1 MRSRACV
8 APSRLGISSVT
19 RPLVSADSFPCS
31 RKVAHGWTISVL
43 RDVLAVRCTMSKER
57 TGRNFRQWCICALH
71 CTSLI
76 ERLFL
81 GALHPSVELQS
92 APKKNGLSS
101 FTSDVTIHT
110 HCWNFFA
117 FASHFKILFLK
128 ARAGN
133 VFVRRCSQ
141 LMCAGRSKGERKGR
155 LGREKI

>member
-1 MRSRACV
+1 M
-8 APSRLGISSVT
+8 
-19 RPLVSADSFPCS
+19 
-31 RKVAHGWTISVL
+31 L

-57 TGRNFRQWCICALH
+57 MGRNFRQWCICALH

-81 GALHPSVELQS
+81 GALHASVELQS
-92 APKKNGLSS
+92 APMKHGLSS

-128 ARAGN
+128 ARADN
-133 VFVRRCSQ
+133 VFIRRCSQ
-141 LMCAGRSKGERKGR
+141 LMCAGA
-155 LGREKI
+155 REKGKGDWEGRKSNSSVNTGLLALAI